1 MHPTLYTKRLYLRRF
16 TPADTKAL
24 LDILSDPV
32 VNRFLPWF
40 PLTTL
45 AEAEAFYTHRYAPLY
60 QLGKGYAYAVCLA
73 ENSVPVGYVNLSP
86 EEPYDLGYGLSRAYW
101 GRGIATEAARAVVAQ
116 ARRDGV
122 PYLTATHDVNNPAS
136 GRVMERLGMTYQYAY
151 QELWQPKNRPV
162 VFRLYQMDLDG
173 NHHRT
178 YLGYA
183 KNSPQVWW
191 KKIEP

>member
-86 EEPYDLGYGLSRAYW
+86 EEPYNLGYGLSRAYW

-162 VFRLYQMDLDG
+162 VFRLSAAHIRSVHQ
-173 NHHRT
+173 
-178 YLGYA
+178 
-183 KNSPQVWW
+183 W
-191 KKIEP
+191 